1 MKIDS
6 LDTFY
11 GLTSDHVST
20 SHSKQLEIFAQKGLK
35 LVQLRSKTILK
46 FTSELPKVFIF
57 ALLHKSHYE

>member
-20 SHSKQLEIFAQKGLK
+20 SHSKQLEIFAQKGVK
-35 LVQLRSKTILK
+35 LVQLRSKNDSPEIH
-46 FTSELPKVFIF
+46 FQNSPKVFI
-57 ALLHKSHYE
+57 LHVL